1 MGSEPRVGRG
11 ILRTSRYAQGV
22 LPPEACR
29 FQQQH
34 LRSGVYAPSKRR
46 RRSRSDL
53 ICWV

>member
-11 ILRTSRYAQGV
+11 IFCTRYAQGV
-22 LPPEACR
+22 LPPEACS

-46 RRSRSDL
+46 RR
-53 ICWV
+53 ITV